1 MTQYRTAPLAAD
13 AIVMMRDGK
22 MMMMKDGEA
31 TAPMDYEITM
41 TDGSTVMPDG
51 TMKIKD
57 GKEVR
62 MKEGQMMRL
71 NGKMMAGGMSM
82 DGDKTLKGHTQ

>member
-22 MMMMKDGEA
+22 MIE
-31 TAPMDYEITM
+31 
-41 TDGSTVMPDG
+41 
-51 TMKIKD
+51 
-57 GKEVR
+57 
-62 MKEGQMMRL
+62 
-71 NGKMMAGGMSM
+71 GGMSM